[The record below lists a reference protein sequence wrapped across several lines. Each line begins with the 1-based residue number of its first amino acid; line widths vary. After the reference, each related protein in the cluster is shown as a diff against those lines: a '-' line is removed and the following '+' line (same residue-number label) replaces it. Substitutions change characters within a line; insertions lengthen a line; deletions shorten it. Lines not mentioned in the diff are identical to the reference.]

1 MQIDSHHEVR
11 DSWMTDRMRVL
22 RRDFLP
28 ERLAPELGAT
38 SACDRRLRAEPAPL
52 AANPSVFCKLSGLN
66 NEADWNN

>member
-1 MQIDSHHEVR
+1 
-11 DSWMTDRMRVL
+11 MRVL

-38 SACDRRLRAEPAPL
+38 SACDRRLRAEPAPI